1 VSNAE
6 RPGIAIARFPIEPNR
21 SAVTS
26 PGAPVPIG
34 GMDAHKENDM
44 ALGFIADASDSET
57 AGSSITSVR
66 DLINMIIQLGQL
78 AQVDGVPAGNGI
90 QV

>member
-1 VSNAE
+1 
-6 RPGIAIARFPIEPNR
+6 
-21 SAVTS
+21 
-26 PGAPVPIG
+26 
-34 GMDAHKENDM
+34 M
-44 ALGFIADASDSET
+44 ALGFIADASDAET
-57 AGSSITSVR
+57 TGSSITSVR